1 MDFKLPNLGENI
13 EGAEVIGVRVAVGD
27 VIAAEQPVLEL
38 ETDKATVEVP
48 APVAG
53 RVEQVLCKVGD
64 QIKVGQVVLVIAEA
78 AGAPAPAKAATAAAA
93 PVAASAPAGTPA
105 AAAAPAPAKAAP
117 APAAAV
123 ERPAGAT
130 VLAGPA
136 TRKLARELGVDLA
149 RVPGSAPHG
158 RVSLEDVKTF
168 VKANMSSGGGAPGR
182 AEPALPPLPDFA
194 VWGPIER
201 QPLSGIRR
209 KIAENMALAWRSI
222 PMVTQNDEA
231 DVTDLEAGRKRFGK
245 QLQTAEGDKAPKITM
260 TVILVK
266 AVVAALKKLPQFNA
280 SLDLAAN
287 GGKGDLVLKRHYHIG
302 IAVDTEHGLVVPVL
316 RNADQKGL
324 AQLAR
329 ELEDLSSRARIKKLA
344 PDEMK
349 GATFTIT
356 NLGGIGGTSFSPI
369 VNWPEVAILGVARSQ
384 QKMVV
389 RDGQPAV
396 RLMMPL
402 CLTYDHRII
411 DGADG
416 ARFVTYLSQVLA
428 DPIVLMMGG

>member
-1 MDFKLPNLGENI
+1 MDFKLPHLGENI
-13 EGAEVIGVRVAVGD
+13 ETAEVIGLRVAVGD
-27 VIAAEQPVLEL
+27 VVAAEQPLIEL

-48 APVAG
+48 SPVAG
-53 RVEQVLCKVGD
+53 RIEQVLCKVGD
-64 QIKVGQVVLVIAEA
+64 EIKVGQRVFVIAESA
-78 AGAPAPAKAATAAAA
+78 GAGAPVKAASEQAPATAAPEATAPKAAAGPAPSA
-93 PVAASAPAGTPA
+93 PVAVS
-105 AAAAPAPAKAAP
+105 
-117 APAAAV
+117 
-123 ERPAGAT
+123 RPSGAT

-136 TRKLARELGVDLA
+136 TRKLARELGVDLG
-149 RVPGSAPHG
+149 RVTGSAPHG
-158 RVSLEDVKTF
+158 RVSLEDVKEF
-168 VKANMSSGGGAPGR
+168 VKANMTAGGGAAGR
-182 AEPALPPLPDFA
+182 AEPGLPSLPDFS
-194 VWGPIER
+194 VWGPVER
-201 QPLSGIRR
+201 QPLTGIRR
-209 KIAENMALAWRSI
+209 KIAENLALAWRHI
-222 PMVTQNDEA
+222 PMVTQHDEA

-245 QLQTAEGDKAPKITM
+245 QLQATEGDRAPKITM

-287 GGKGDLVLKRHYHIG
+287 GGKGELVLKRHFHIG

-316 RNADQKGL
+316 RNADRKGL
-324 AQLAR
+324 VELAR

-369 VNWPEVAILGVARSQ
+369 VSWPEVAILGVARSQ

-389 RDGQPAV
+389 REGKPEV
-396 RLMMPL
+396 RLLMPL

-416 ARFVTYLSQVLA
+416 ARFVTYLAQVLG